1 MRYVIVG
8 NGAAAVMA
16 AEALLKE
23 DPGATVEVYGEEPY
37 LAYRRPQL
45 PEFLAGSLEERR
57 LLIHPAEWYAEK
69 GVTVHRDVR
78 VVGLD
83 PPAGTIHLADGR
95 QAGYDRLLLAT
106 GSTAFVPSIAGSD
119 VPGFFSL
126 RTMDDARRIREY
138 AVGRAYAVVI
148 GGGLLGLEAARGMHA
163 LGLKVTVV
171 ELYGWL
177 LPRQLDQAGAAILT
191 QIIEGLGIRVITG
204 VATEC
209 VVEEECI
216 ARLRLKDQRVLPAEV
231 ILVSAG
237 VRPRVELAQEAGLT
251 VNKGV
256 VVDSHLR
263 TSAEGI
269 YAAGDVAEFD
279 GRVYGILP
287 AVWDQAPIAVANMA
301 GREVVYTGTVPSTTL
316 KVVGVDLTSIGE
328 VNPEKEGAVELRRS
342 EPEAGRYVKL
352 VLREGRLAGAI
363 LLGERKRVRM
373 FSKLVAERTD
383 VSGYA
388 ERLLDAEFTEVAG
401 SK

>member
-1 MRYVIVG
+1 MHHLVVG

-16 AEALLKE
+16 AETLLKR
-23 DPGATVEVYGEEPY
+23 DPTAKIEIYGEEPY

-45 PEFLAGSLEERR
+45 PEFLAGEVEQQRM
-57 LLIHPAEWYAEK
+57 LIRPEEWYAEK
-69 GVTVHRDVR
+69 GIAVHRGAR
-78 VVGLD
+78 VQGLD
-83 PPAGTIHLADGR
+83 PQAGTIHLADGR
-95 QAGYDRLLLAT
+95 KAGYDRLLLAT

-126 RTMDDARRIREY
+126 RTVSDALHIREY
-138 AVGRAYAVVI
+138 AAGREYAVVI
-148 GGGLLGLEAARGMHA
+148 GGGLLGLEAARGLRA

-177 LPRQLDQAGAAILT
+177 LPRQLDEAGAEILT
-191 QIIEGLGIRVITG
+191 HIIEGLNIRVITG

-209 VVEEECI
+209 VAEEECLS
-216 ARLRLKDQRVLPAEV
+216 RLRLRDHRVLPAEV

-237 VRPRVELAQEAGLT
+237 VRPRVDLAQTAGLT

-256 VVDSHLR
+256 VVDNHLR

-269 YAAGDVAEFD
+269 YAAGDVAEHA

-287 AVWDQAPIAVANMA
+287 AVWDQAPIAAANMA
-301 GREVVYTGTVPSTTL
+301 GDEAVYTGTVPSTTL

-342 EPEAGRYVKL
+342 DPEAGWYVKL
-352 VLREGRLAGAI
+352 VLREGHLVGAI

-373 FSKLVAERTD
+373 FSRLIGERADVA
-383 VSGYA
+383 GYA
-388 ERLLDAEFTEVAG
+388 EKLLDRDFEVTN